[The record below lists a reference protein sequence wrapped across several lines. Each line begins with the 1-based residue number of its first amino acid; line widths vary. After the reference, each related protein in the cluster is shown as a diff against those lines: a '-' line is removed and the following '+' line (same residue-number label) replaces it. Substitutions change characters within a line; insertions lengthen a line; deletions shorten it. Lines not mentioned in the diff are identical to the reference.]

1 LNREVV
7 VTALGTAGA
16 HGCGRAS
23 LERALAAGAPP
34 PATEVD
40 RGAGYHRPGGAR
52 RALLTPVAAL
62 APWLPA
68 AEARRMGPPSRLA
81 VAATRM
87 ALADAGLDPALLA
100 GPGTAV
106 VLSTAFGPCS
116 FSEALLRQVLRD
128 GPESASPYLFTESV
142 ANAPAAQIAI
152 ACGARGANVTLC
164 QREAGPLLAVARGA
178 AEVAA
183 GSAERALVGA
193 VDEMS
198 PLLHAMLDRFGALAR
213 GRSRPARGARRA
225 HDPEGPGERGRP
237 DRPDRADNLDLPD
250 DPGGRGE
257 IGRPFDRRRD
267 GVVAADGATVLLLE
281 SAAAAARD
289 GRVPLAR
296 VCGWGSA
303 FDPSAPP
310 TGWGG
315 GGELLG
321 RALRRLL
328 LRRGAAPESD
338 QPGASG
344 PLGARGAGHDA
355 HCPPTAIDR
364 IVSGAS
370 GSRAGD
376 RLEARVL
383 RAAWGAA
390 ALPPVLAPKG
400 VTGEYGGGFLAA
412 AVLAA
417 AVAGVAAAPTAG
429 FGEPDPDLGV
439 SPHDGSQ
446 LPPPR
451 ALLASSLAAGGA
463 AVWLILGCP

>member
-23 LERALAAGAPP
+23 LERTLIAGAPP

-116 FSEALLRQVLRD
+116 FSEALMRQVLRD

-213 GRSRPARGARRA
+213 GRSRP
-225 HDPEGPGERGRP
+225 
-237 DRPDRADNLDLPD
+237 
-250 DPGGRGE
+250 GGCGE

-281 SAAAAARD
+281 SAAAAAGD

-315 GGELLG
+315 DGELLG

-328 LRRGAAPESD
+328 LRRGAAPEID
-338 QPGASG
+338 QPGAGG

-355 HCPPTAIDR
+355 HGPPTAIDR

-439 SPHDGSQ
+439 SPHDGSL

>member
-1 LNREVV
+1 MNREVV

-213 GRSRPARGARRA
+213 GRSRP
-225 HDPEGPGERGRP
+225 
-237 DRPDRADNLDLPD
+237 
-250 DPGGRGE
+250 GGRGE

-315 GGELLG
+315 DGQLLG

-328 LRRGAAPESD
+328 LRRGAATEID
-338 QPGASG
+338 QSAASG
-344 PLGARGAGHDA
+344 PLDVLGAGHGA
-355 HCPPTAIDR
+355 LGAIDR

-439 SPHDGSQ
+439 SPHDGSP
-446 LPPPR
+446 LPPPQ
-451 ALLASSLAAGGA
+451 ALLVSSLAAGGA
-463 AVWLILGCP
+463 AAWLILGRP

>member
-23 LERALAAGAPP
+23 LERALTAGAPP
-34 PATEVD
+34 PAAEVD
-40 RGAGYHRPGGAR
+40 RGAGYHRPGGAH
-52 RALLTPVAAL
+52 RALLTPIATL

-81 VAATRM
+81 VAAARM

-152 ACGARGANVTLC
+152 ACGARGPNVTLC

-183 GSAERALVGA
+183 GTAERALVGA

-198 PLLHAMLDRFGALAR
+198 PLLHALLDRFGALAR
-213 GRSRPARGARRA
+213 GCARPARGTRRA
-225 HDPEGPGERGRP
+225 PVPEGPGGC
-237 DRPDRADNLDLPD
+237 
-250 DPGGRGE
+250 GE
-257 IGRPFDRRRD
+257 IGRPLDRRRD

-281 SAAAAARD
+281 SAAAAARA

-296 VCGWGSA
+296 IGGWGSA

-310 TGWGG
+310 TGWGRD
-315 GGELLG
+315 GELLG

-328 LRRGAAPESD
+328 LRGGAAPETD
-338 QPGASG
+338 QPGAGG
-344 PLGARGAGHDA
+344 PLGALGAGHRA
-355 HCPPTAIDR
+355 LGALGAIDR

-429 FGEPDPDLGV
+429 FGEPDPELGV
-439 SPHDGSQ
+439 SPHDGSP
-446 LPPPR
+446 LLPPR
-451 ALLASSLAAGGA
+451 ALLVSSLAAGGA
-463 AVWLILGCP
+463 AAWVILGRP

>member
-40 RGAGYHRPGGAR
+40 RGAGYHRSGGAR

-198 PLLHAMLDRFGALAR
+198 PLLHALLDRFGALAR
-213 GRSRPARGARRA
+213 GRSRPGRGARRA
-225 HDPEGPGERGRP
+225 HGPEGPGERGRP
-237 DRPDRADNLDLPD
+237 DRPDDPDLPD

-310 TGWGG
+310 TGWSGG
-315 GGELLG
+315 GDLLG
-321 RALRRLL
+321 RALLRLL
-328 LRRGAAPESD
+328 LRRGGAPDEI
-338 QPGASG
+338 GAIG
-344 PLGARGAGHDA
+344 
-355 HCPPTAIDR
+355 AIDR

-370 GSRAGD
+370 GSCAGD

-390 ALPPVLAPKG
+390 TLPPVLAPKG

-417 AVAGVAAAPTAG
+417 AVAGVASAPTAG

-439 SPHDGSQ
+439 SPHDGSP

-463 AVWLILGCP
+463 AAWLILGRP

>member
-23 LERALAAGAPP
+23 LERALTAGAPP

-40 RGAGYHRPGGAR
+40 RGAGYHRPGGAH

-81 VAATRM
+81 VAAARM
-87 ALADAGLDPALLA
+87 ALVDAGLDPALVA

-152 ACGARGANVTLC
+152 ACGARGPNVTLC

-198 PLLHAMLDRFGALAR
+198 PLLHALLDRFGALAR
-213 GRSRPARGARRA
+213 GRSRPARGTRRA
-225 HDPEGPGERGRP
+225 PAPDGPGGC
-237 DRPDRADNLDLPD
+237 
-250 DPGGRGE
+250 GE

-281 SAAAAARD
+281 TAVAAARA

-296 VCGWGSA
+296 ICGWGSA

-310 TGWGG
+310 TGWAG

-328 LRRGAAPESD
+328 LRRRAAPAID
-338 QPGASG
+338 QPGAGSR
-344 PLGARGAGHDA
+344 LGALGGGHGAPG
-355 HCPPTAIDR
+355 AIDR

-376 RLEARVL
+376 RLEAGVL

-412 AVLAA
+412 VVLAA

-429 FGEPDPDLGV
+429 FGEPDPDLGM
-439 SPHDGSQ
+439 SPHDGSP

-463 AVWLILGCP
+463 AAWVILGRP

>member
-16 HGCGRAS
+16 HGCGRAG
-23 LERALAAGAPP
+23 LERALTAGAPP

-40 RGAGYHRPGGAR
+40 RGAGYHRPGGAH
-52 RALLTPVAAL
+52 RALLTPLAAL

-81 VAATRM
+81 VAAARM

-152 ACGARGANVTLC
+152 ACGARGPNVTLC

-183 GSAERALVGA
+183 GRAERALVGA
-193 VDEMS
+193 VDEMP
-198 PLLHAMLDRFGALAR
+198 PLLHAVLDRFGALAR
-213 GRSRPARGARRA
+213 GRPRPAQDGPSLP
-225 HDPEGPGERGRP
+225 DGPG
-237 DRPDRADNLDLPD
+237 
-250 DPGGRGE
+250 GGGDV
-257 IGRPFDRRRD
+257 GRPFDRRRD

-281 SAAAAARD
+281 SAAAAARA

-296 VCGWGSA
+296 VWGWGSA

-315 GGELLG
+315 GAEILG

-328 LRRGAAPESD
+328 LRRGAAPETAP
-338 QPGASG
+338 PGTG
-344 PLGARGAGHDA
+344 DPPGVLDAGHGA
-355 HCPPTAIDR
+355 LGAIDR
-364 IVSGAS
+364 IVSGAA

-376 RLEARVL
+376 RLEAGVL

-439 SPHDGSQ
+439 SPHDGSP

-451 ALLASSLAAGGA
+451 ALLVSSLAAGGA
-463 AVWLILGCP
+463 AAWVILGRP

>member
-7 VTALGTAGA
+7 ITALGTAGA
-16 HGCGRAS
+16 HGCGRAG

-40 RGAGYHRPGGAR
+40 RGAGFHQAGGSR
-52 RALLTPVAAL
+52 RALLTPIASL
-62 APWLPA
+62 ARWVPA

-87 ALADAGLDPALLA
+87 ALAESGLSPALLA

-106 VLSTAFGPCS
+106 VMSTAFGPTS
-116 FSEALLRQVLRD
+116 WSEALLRQILLD
-128 GPESASPYLFTESV
+128 SPESASPYLFTESV

-183 GSAERALVGA
+183 GRAERVLVGA
-193 VDEMS
+193 VDELS

-213 GRSRPARGARRA
+213 PRSGAARDCRRR
-225 HDPEGPGERGRP
+225 DQEGPRTAVAGE
-237 DRPDRADNLDLPD
+237 A
-250 DPGGRGE
+250 PGEAPSEAPEDAGE
-257 IGRPFDRRRD
+257 VGRPFDRRRA
-267 GVVAADGATVLLLE
+267 GVMAADGATVLLLE
-281 SAAAAARD
+281 TAAAAARG
-289 GRVPLAR
+289 GRQPLAR
-296 VCGWGSA
+296 IRAWGSA

-315 GGELLG
+315 GGEALG
-321 RALRRLL
+321 RALGRLL
-328 LRRGAAPESD
+328 ARRGA
-338 QPGASG
+338 Q
-344 PLGARGAGHDA
+344 
-355 HCPPTAIDR
+355 AIDR
-364 IVSGAS
+364 IASGAS

-376 RLEARVL
+376 LLEARVL

-390 ALPPVLAPKG
+390 ELPPVLAPKG

-417 AVAGVAAAPTAG
+417 AGVPGVAAAPTAG
-429 FGEPDPDLGV
+429 FGKPDPGLGV
-439 SPHDGSQ
+439 SPHDGSP

-463 AVWLILGCP
+463 AAWLVLGGP

>member
-1 LNREVV
+1 MV

-16 HGCGRAS
+16 HGCGRAG

-81 VAATRM
+81 VAAARI
-87 ALADAGLDPALLA
+87 ALAEAGLDPAQLA

-183 GSAERALVGA
+183 GRAERALVGA
-193 VDEMS
+193 VDEMP
-198 PLLHAMLDRFGALAR
+198 PLLHAVLDRFGALAAH
-213 GRSRPARGARRA
+213 GARGSEAR
-225 HDPEGPGERGRP
+225 EGPGGRC
-237 DRPDRADNLDLPD
+237 
-250 DPGGRGE
+250 RGE
-257 IGRPFDRRRD
+257 IGRPLDRRRD

-281 SAAAAARD
+281 SAAAAGRG

-315 GGELLG
+315 GGEALG

-328 LRRGAAPESD
+328 RRCGAAPED
-338 QPGASG
+338 VGA
-344 PLGARGAGHDA
+344 
-355 HCPPTAIDR
+355 PPAAIDR

-370 GSRAGD
+370 GARAGD

-390 ALPPVLAPKG
+390 PLPPVLAPKG

-417 AVAGVAAAPTAG
+417 AVAGVAAAPAAG

-439 SPHDGSQ
+439 SPHDGSP

-463 AVWLILGCP
+463 AAWLILGRPR

>member
-1 LNREVV
+1 MNREVV

-34 PATEVD
+34 PSAEVD

-62 APWLPA
+62 AQWLPA

-81 VAATRM
+81 VAVTRM

-128 GPESASPYLFTESV
+128 GPEAASPYLFTESV

-178 AEVAA
+178 AEVAT

-198 PLLHAMLDRFGALAR
+198 PLLHAVLDRFGALAR
-213 GRSRPARGARRA
+213 GRSRPA
-225 HDPEGPGERGRP
+225 DP
-237 DRPDRADNLDLPD
+237 DLPD
-250 DPGGRGE
+250 DPGGCGE

-281 SAAAAARD
+281 SAAAAARA

-310 TGWGG
+310 TGWSG

-344 PLGARGAGHDA
+344 PPGARGAGHDA

-417 AVAGVAAAPTAG
+417 AVAGVAAAPAAG

-439 SPHDGSQ
+439 SPHDGSP

-451 ALLASSLAAGGA
+451 ALLVSSLAAGGA
-463 AVWLILGCP
+463 AAWLILGR